1 MLKKILPALIVGIIL
16 APLYMKFFILLD
28 NNLLKII
35 ITILYFIL
43 ISGITLVS
51 VYRSNNKND

>member
-43 ISGITLVS
+43 ISGITLIS
-51 VYRSNNKND
+51 VYRNNNKND